1 MSFSTQKSES
11 HKPFSEVPWQ
21 EPVQQGVS
29 NSIILYD
36 LSVSTQEEEVDLPE
50 DRAFKGSL
58 IYGGVATSVASEPN
72 VSSHTQGVKSQKQE
86 TELSPSPASNWSTS
100 VQALLDQPPS
110 SLPQR
115 LVAGGMI
122 FCLAF
127 GAWASFG
134 KIDEVGQAQGRLV
147 PKGETYKVD
156 PLEIGKVANIPV
168 KEGQSVKAGQVL
180 VELDTELASTEVDR
194 LQQILTAAQIELSQK
209 QTLLEKAQLEAGTRS
224 QIAQAEIRSSKA
236 AITQVNAKIAA
247 TRELIEENQAV
258 VTAAKERIERLQ
270 PLTETA
276 QNLIEQRQADAKAQ
290 KERLDRLAPLLK
302 DGAISKELV
311 YQAQQN
317 WRDRLSAIT
326 QTQLAEAANTKEQ
339 VFQAQQNLRDR
350 QSAITQSEGELKQT
364 LAEVAQLQ
372 AALTQKEAEA
382 RRIQLES
389 QQQMQQVEMDITQL
403 KAKMAE
409 TKNLLTTA
417 KTKLKQRFLYAPI
430 DGVVSS
436 LNARNKGEVVQPGQ
450 TVAEIAPQ
458 NAPLV
463 LSANLPNREAGFVK
477 VGMPVQVKLDAYPYQ
492 DYGIVSGKVTS
503 ISPDAKPDEKLG
515 SVYRVKVELDRN
527 YVMVNNRRV
536 QFKAGQTGNADIILR
551 RRRIADILLD
561 PIRQLQKGGLSL

>member
-1 MSFSTQKSES
+1 MSFPNQQPKNLKCPPKNPSQK
-11 HKPFSEVPWQ
+11 PLQ
-21 EPVQQGVS
+21 NGGS
-29 NSIILYD
+29 NLIILHD
-36 LSVSTQEEEVDLPE
+36 LSVLTEEEQVELLE

-58 IYGGVATSVASEPN
+58 IYGGVASSVASD
-72 VSSHTQGVKSQKQE
+72 VKVASHTPELKSNQQD
-86 TELSPSPASNWSTS
+86 TQSYPSPVSNWSTS

-134 KIDEVGQAQGRLV
+134 QIDEVGQAQGRLV

-156 PLEIGKVANIPV
+156 PLEMGTVANIPV

-209 QTLLEKAQLEAGTRS
+209 QTLFSKAQLEAGTRS

-236 AITQVNAKIAA
+236 AIDQANAKIAA
-247 TRELIEENQAV
+247 TRSLLEENQAV
-258 VTAAKERIERLQ
+258 VTAAKERIERLK
-270 PLTETA
+270 PLTQTA

-290 KERLDRLAPLLK
+290 KERLERLAPLLK

-311 YQAQQN
+311 YQAEQN

-350 QSAITQSEGELKQT
+350 QSAITQSQGELEQT

-372 AALTQKEAEA
+372 AALTQKEAQA
-382 RRIQLES
+382 RRTQLES
-389 QQQMQQVEMDITQL
+389 QQQMQQLEVDITQL
-403 KAKMAE
+403 KAKIAE

-436 LNARNKGEVVQPGQ
+436 LNARNKGAVVQPGQ

-477 VGMPVQVKLDAYPYQ
+477 VGMPVKIKLDAYPYQ

-503 ISPDAKPDEKLG
+503 ISPDAKPDERLG
-515 SVYRVKVELDRN
+515 PVYRVKVELDRN
-527 YVMVNNRRV
+527 YVLVNNRRV

-561 PIRQLQKGGLSL
+561 PIRQLQKGGLNM